1 MYHQEMKVF
10 GYTLNFKKIKIV
22 MGFKASSLKVKN
34 QTQENK
40 NTSLSPEQLN
50 PQEIEILLSLVKR
63 STFLGGDIE
72 GLYNL
77 VIKLQKQYT
86 NQMK

>member
-1 MYHQEMKVF
+1 MKVF
-10 GYTLNFKKIKIV
+10 GYTLNLQKIKIV
-22 MGFKASSLKVKN
+22 MGFKASSLKLKD

-40 NTSLSPEQLN
+40 KTSLSPEQLN
-50 PQEIEILLSLVKR
+50 TQEIEILLSLIKR

-77 VIKLQKQYT
+77 IIKLQKQYT
-86 NQMK
+86 NQTK

>member
-10 GYTLNFKKIKIV
+10 GYTLNFEKIKIV
-22 MGFKASSLKVKN
+22 MGFKASSLKVNN

-40 NTSLSPEQLN
+40 KTSLSPEQLN
-50 PQEIEILLSLVKR
+50 TQEIEILLSLVKR

-86 NQMK
+86 NQTK